1 MYFCII
7 NVILLDFVTGHKEI
21 NEMNI
26 KTNNESGIT
35 IGTRFLNDVDIKKNA
50 THIDFGL
57 TIKKRSGIILGVCGL
72 TIFII
77 VIALCCY
84 IRSLRKKRR

>member
-7 NVILLDFVTGHKEI
+7 NVILLDFVTGHEEI

-72 TIFII
+72 RFFII